1 MRKLIQ
7 PLALSAVLGAGGI
20 LGTNWLLA
28 DEKPL
33 KVAPPVEPVKAL
45 PADPVKPAL
54 PPVGSEPVRPGRGG
68 PVGPATGNPMN
79 DSKPDMNVAPVK
91 VGDTI
96 VKTDFALKPKDL
108 SPAVKKG
115 LEYLVKAQQD
125 DGGWNQG
132 GGWRT
137 GINGGGGRIE
147 GPKVEDPS
155 DIGNSCFAL
164 LALLRAGNTATEG
177 QYKEN
182 VKKGLAFV
190 ITKVEKADKDS
201 LYVTDVKNTQLQ
213 SKIGPY
219 VDTFLVNLVLAE
231 FRGKSGDQEK
241 KLVAALEK
249 TMTKIVRHQTADGG
263 FAGNAGWAPTL
274 SMAIC
279 NKSIARAKERGA
291 TVDETVL
298 KRALEQS
305 TAAADNKAPA
315 AIPPVVAAGPAAPA
329 TGTGT
334 TPAPTAAPGLKVG
347 MAGDAGIAL
356 YRQSQGAGNT
366 QDVLNGLRIDAEKAK
381 KIIADPKASKD
392 DKDKAEK
399 KIAEVKEVE
408 KVNDRVQADLA
419 KSVRNEN
426 FVAGF
431 GNNGGEEFLSFMN
444 ISEALLLKGGKDWD
458 DWDAKM
464 VKGMEKA
471 QDKDGSW
478 QGHHCITGKTFCT
491 SGALLVLMADRTPF
505 PLEVLKVAKE
515 KRDNEKKPEAPKPE
529 K

>member
-1 MRKLIQ
+1 MKKLIR
-7 PLALSAVLGAGGI
+7 PLALSAMLGAGGI
-20 LGTNWLLA
+20 LGTNLLLA
-28 DEKPL
+28 DEKPA
-33 KVAPPVEPVKAL
+33 KPVDPPPVKVL
-45 PADPVKPAL
+45 PADPIKPGLPGGGRLDPIKPGLPAL
-54 PPVGSEPVRPGRGG
+54 PGG
-68 PVGPATGNPMN
+68 GGNPMG
-79 DSKPDMNVAPVK
+79 DSKPNNDVAPVK

-96 VKTDFALKPKDL
+96 VKTDFAVKPKDL
-108 SPAVKKG
+108 SAQVKKG

-137 GINGGGGRIE
+137 GGGGRVE
-147 GPKVEDPS
+147 GAKVEDPS
-155 DIGNSCFAL
+155 DIGNTCFAL

-177 QYKEN
+177 EYKEN

-190 ITKVEKADKDS
+190 ILKVEKADKDS
-201 LYVTDVKNTQLQ
+201 LYVTDVRNTQLQ

-231 FRGKSGDQEK
+231 FRGKSGDHEK
-241 KLVAALEK
+241 KLVVALEK

-263 FAGNAGWAPTL
+263 FAGNGGWASTL
-274 SMAIC
+274 SMGIC

-291 TVDETVL
+291 VVDEVVL
-298 KRALEQS
+298 KRALAQS
-305 TAAADNKAPA
+305 ASATTGAA
-315 AIPPVVAAGPAAPA
+315 PVAVPAAPA
-329 TGTGT
+329 KPAAGGVAPGTV
-334 TPAPTAAPGLKVG
+334 PAPAAPLALAGR
-347 MAGDAGIAL
+347 AGDAGVGL
-356 YRQSQGAGNT
+356 YAKSQGAGNT
-366 QDVLNGLRIDAEKAK
+366 QDVLNSYRLDAEKAK
-381 KIIADPKASKD
+381 KVLADPKADKK
-392 DKDKAEK
+392 DKDKAEQTIK
-399 KIAEVKEVE
+399 DVKMAEE
-408 KVNDRVQADLA
+408 VNDKVQADLA
-419 KSVRNEN
+419 KSVRDDR

-464 VKGMEKA
+464 VKGLEKA

-491 SGALLVLMADRTPF
+491 AGALLVLMADRTPF
-505 PLEVLKVAKE
+505 PVDVLKVAKE
-515 KRDNEKKPEAPKPE
+515 KRDNEKKPEPTPAPKPE

>member
-1 MRKLIQ
+1 MKKLIR
-7 PLALSAVLGAGGI
+7 PLALSAAISAGGI

-28 DEKPL
+28 DEKPV
-33 KVAPPVEPVKAL
+33 KPVDPPVKAL
-45 PADPVKPAL
+45 PATPIKPGLPGTGGIDPIPPRL
-54 PPVGSEPVRPGRGG
+54 PGG
-68 PVGPATGNPMN
+68 NANPMGE
-79 DSKPDMNVAPVK
+79 SKPNNDVAPVK
-91 VGDTI
+91 IGDTI
-96 VKTDFALKPKDL
+96 VKTDFAMKPKDL

-137 GINGGGGRIE
+137 NLGGGGRVE
-147 GPKVEDPS
+147 GAKVEDPS
-155 DIGNSCFAL
+155 DIGNTCFAL
-164 LALLRAGNTATEG
+164 MALLRAGNTATEG
-177 QYKEN
+177 EYKEN

-201 LYVTDVKNTQLQ
+201 LYVTDVRNTQLQ
-213 SKIGPY
+213 SKIGTY

-263 FAGNAGWAPTL
+263 FAGNNGWASTL
-274 SMAIC
+274 SMGLC

-291 TVDETVL
+291 TVDETVV
-298 KRALEQS
+298 KRAMAQS
-305 TAAADNKAPA
+305 TASATGTAPA
-315 AIPPVVAAGPAAPA
+315 VVARPAGPALG
-329 TGTGT
+329 GTGVGGAT
-334 TPAPTAAPGLKVG
+334 TPAPALAPVAGK
-347 MAGDAGIAL
+347 AGDAGVAL
-356 YRQSQGAGNT
+356 YAQSQGAGNS
-366 QDVLNGLRIDAEKAK
+366 QDLLNSLRADGEKAK
-381 KIIADPKASKD
+381 LVLKDSKATKEEKTKAEETLRDLDKADKANDQVQANLAKQVKD
-392 DKDKAEK
+392 D
-399 KIAEVKEVE
+399 
-408 KVNDRVQADLA
+408 R
-419 KSVRNEN
+419 

-444 ISEALLLKGGKDWD
+444 ISEALLLKGGKDWEE
-458 DWDAKM
+458 WDTKM
-464 VKGMEKA
+464 VKGLEKA

-505 PLEVLKVAKE
+505 PLEVLKAAKE
-515 KRDNEKKPEAPKPE
+515 KKDNVKAPSNETKPDAPKPE

>member
-1 MRKLIQ
+1 MKKLLR
-7 PLALSAVLGAGGI
+7 PLALSAILGTGGI

-28 DEKPL
+28 DEKPA
-33 KVAPPVEPVKAL
+33 KPASSPPVKTL
-45 PADPVKPAL
+45 P
-54 PPVGSEPVRPGRGG
+54 PGRGAVPPG
-68 PVGPATGNPMN
+68 LGGLPGRGVPANPMTE
-79 DSKPDMNVAPVK
+79 SKPNTDVAPVK
-91 VGDTI
+91 VGDEI
-96 VKTDFALKPKDL
+96 VKTDFAVKPKDL
-108 SPAVKKG
+108 SATVKKG

-137 GINGGGGRIE
+137 GNGGRIE
-147 GPKVEDPS
+147 GAKVEDPS
-155 DIGNSCFAL
+155 DIGNTCFAL
-164 LALLRAGNTATEG
+164 LALLRAGNTVTDG
-177 QYKEN
+177 PYKEN

-190 ITKVEKADKDS
+190 ILKVEKADKDS
-201 LYVTDVKNTQLQ
+201 LFVTDVRNTQLQ

-263 FAGNAGWAPTL
+263 FAGNGGWASTL

-279 NKSIARAKERGA
+279 NKGITRAKERGA
-291 TVDETVL
+291 KVDEVVL
-298 KRALEQS
+298 KRVLAQS
-305 TAAADNKAPA
+305 NSATTGAAPVAVPTTPAKPAAGATSTPAPA
-315 AIPPVVAAGPAAPA
+315 AELRLAGR
-329 TGTGT
+329 
-334 TPAPTAAPGLKVG
+334 
-347 MAGDAGIAL
+347 AGDAGVGL
-356 YRQSQGAGNT
+356 YAKSQGAGNT
-366 QDVLNGLRIDAEKAK
+366 LDVLNSFRLDAAKAK
-381 KIIADPKASKD
+381 KVLADPKASKD
-392 DKDKAEK
+392 EKDRAEKTIKEVKKAE
-399 KIAEVKEVE
+399 E
-408 KVNDRVQADLA
+408 VNDKVQADLA
-419 KSVRNEN
+419 KQVKNER

-444 ISEALLLKGGKDWD
+444 ISEALLLKGGQDWT

-464 VKGMEKA
+464 VKGLEKA

-491 SGALLVLMADRTPF
+491 AGALLVLMADRTPF
-505 PLEVLKVAKE
+505 PLEVLKAAKE
-515 KRDNEKKPEAPKPE
+515 KRDNEKKPDAPKPE